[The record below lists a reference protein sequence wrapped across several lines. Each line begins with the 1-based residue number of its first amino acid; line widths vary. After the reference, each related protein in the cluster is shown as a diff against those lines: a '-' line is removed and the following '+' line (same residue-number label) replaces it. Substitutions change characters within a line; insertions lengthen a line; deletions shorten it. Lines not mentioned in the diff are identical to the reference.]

1 MGRRKS
7 YETDEVA
14 ERAMHLFWERG
25 YHATS
30 TRDLTEAMGVNPYS
44 LYAEFGSKEGLYEH
58 VLEHYDRTVVT
69 GHFGNLESESA
80 SLEDIGDLLEY
91 FGGGPEVAES
101 TLGCLLCNAAV
112 EVAPS
117 TEVSRATTARYTD
130 RLTAA
135 FENALENA
143 RADGLLNGDAPITD
157 LARFLTMVMMGLF
170 TLMRAGADPVLLRA
184 GAMQAFE
191 RIQAIR
197 LDSQDAKD
205 RKVSAR
211 RSTDANESRGDGSV

>member
-1 MGRRKS
+1 MGRSKS

-14 ERAMHLFWERG
+14 ERAMRLFWERG

-30 TRDLTEAMGVNPYS
+30 TRDLTEAMGINPYS

-69 GHFGNLESESA
+69 GHFGRLESESA
-80 SLEDIGDLLEY
+80 SLDDIDGLFEY
-91 FGGGPEVAES
+91 FGGGPEVATS

-117 TEVSRATTARYTD
+117 PDVSRATTARYTD

-135 FENALENA
+135 FENALGNA
-143 RADGLLNGDAPITD
+143 RADGLLVEDAPITD
-157 LARFLTMVMMGLF
+157 LARFLTVVMLGLF
-170 TLMRAGADPVLLRA
+170 TLMRAGADPALLRA
-184 GAMQAFE
+184 GATQAVE
-191 RIQAIR
+191 RIRA
-197 LDSQDAKD
+197 
-205 RKVSAR
+205 V
-211 RSTDANESRGDGSV
+211 RSHSRDTEGR

>member
-7 YETDEVA
+7 YETDEVT
-14 ERAMHLFWERG
+14 ERAMRLFWERG

-58 VLEHYDRTVVT
+58 ALEHYDRTVVT
-69 GHFGNLESESA
+69 GYFGNLEGESA
-80 SLEDIGDLLEY
+80 SLDDIFDLLEY
-91 FGGGPEVAES
+91 FGGGPDVAAS
-101 TLGCLLCNAAV
+101 TLGCLLNNAAV

-117 TEVSRATTARYTD
+117 IEVSRAVTARYTD

-135 FENALENA
+135 FEHALGNA
-143 RADGLLNGDAPITD
+143 RADGLLIEDAPIAD

-170 TLMRAGADPVLLRA
+170 TLGRAGADPGLLRA

-191 RIQAIR
+191 RILAVR
-197 LDSQDAKD
+197 SNPQD
-205 RKVSAR
+205 
-211 RSTDANESRGDGSV
+211 DGSRADGV